1 MNLYK
6 PVEQNLI
13 MNSTEQKQQIHTD
26 QYYIQTIRPFIPK
39 AAFQKKP
46 SSLWYFLIQFSAFIS
61 AIALT
66 RYSNNIWIFLLASF
80 LSGNCLPGLVFFA
93 HDLSHGSVMAK
104 SWQRH
109 FLEVLIW
116 AINFIPLTMWIHI
129 HHRTHHPNAATFKDP
144 DRRWL
149 ASEKT
154 LIKWIY
160 TWIFYPQK
168 SKFILR
174 FINPFAYIHF
184 VFYILRNFIAVFI
197 SQKSKLYIVPYQVPY
212 TLKEK
217 LSIIIET
224 GIIIL
229 IQAIIFAAVQC
240 NCLKYLFVSILPIL
254 IASVIEVIY
263 VATNHFLNPIKA
275 QNNSVQGTTSVI
287 VAPLFNVIHNNF
299 SYHTEHHLFP
309 TMHPSYY
316 PLVSDLLKRH
326 FPQDYNQLTITEA
339 WRRLWNSQAFD

>member
-1 MNLYK
+1 MN
-6 PVEQNLI
+6 I
-13 MNSTEQKQQIHTD
+13 TEQKQLILTD
-26 QYYIQTIRPFIPK
+26 QYYIQTIRPFLPK
-39 AAFQKKP
+39 EAFQKKP
-46 SSLWYFLIQFSAFIS
+46 SYLWYFLINFSIFIS

-66 RYSNNIWIFLLASF
+66 RYSDNIWIFVLASF
-80 LSGNCLPGLVFFA
+80 IAGNILPCFVFFA

-116 AINFIPLTMWIHI
+116 GINFIPLTMWIHI
-129 HHRTHHPNAATFKDP
+129 HHRTHHPHAATFKDP

-149 ASEKT
+149 TSEKT
-154 LIKWIY
+154 WIKWIY

-168 SKFILR
+168 NELLPGL
-174 FINPFAYIHF
+174 INPFAYIHF

-197 SQKSKLYIVPYQVPY
+197 SSKSKLYIVPYQIPY
-212 TLKEK
+212 TRKEK
-217 LSIIIET
+217 FSIIVET
-224 GIIIL
+224 AIIIL
-229 IQAIIFAAVQC
+229 IQTIIFAAVQC
-240 NCLKYLFVSILPIL
+240 NWLKYLFVGILPIL

-263 VATNHFLNPIKA
+263 VATNHYLNPVKA

-287 VAPLFNVIHNNF
+287 VPPLFNLIHDNF

-309 TMHPSYY
+309 AMHPCYY
-316 PLVSDLLKRH
+316 PLVSDLLKKH

-339 WRRLWNSQAFD
+339 WRRLWNSQAFDL